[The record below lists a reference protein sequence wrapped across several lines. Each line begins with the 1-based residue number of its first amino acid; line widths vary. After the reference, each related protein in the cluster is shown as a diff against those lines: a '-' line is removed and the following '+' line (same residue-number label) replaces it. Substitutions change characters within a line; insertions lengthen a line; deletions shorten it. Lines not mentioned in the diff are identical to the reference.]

1 MIKIALAAIV
11 LGFKLA
17 VLFARRCY
25 WQVRVWFAVR
35 ELERNI
41 RR

>member
-25 WQVRVWFAVR
+25 WQVRVWLAVR
-35 ELERNI
+35 EYKRSF